1 MTTRRYLLAPLALAT
16 GLAITAC
23 SQPASTPEADTTSA
37 VSAESTAAEST
48 DEANSAD
55 GSAEAEAPAEV
66 SSPQARLVATYD
78 GGIVVLDAETLE
90 PVTDIPLEGFNRL
103 NRFGDER
110 NVVVSTPQGFQVLDV
125 GAWTE
130 PHGDHTHSYT
140 TTPRLTDHLYEGEKP
155 GHVVNHS
162 GRTLLFS
169 DGDGQVQ
176 DLDNEKLADAAKD
189 SEFAA
194 PDAVTELTPHHGV
207 AVALDNG
214 GMVHT
219 EGTEDERSSIVAVD
233 ADGEETARID
243 ECPGV
248 HGEAAAG
255 NGALAFGCED
265 GVVIFK
271 DGEFTKVDSPD
282 DYGRMGNQ
290 FGSEESDIVL
300 ADYKVDKDAEL
311 ERPTRISL
319 VNTTTEEI
327 QLVDVE
333 ASYSFRSL
341 GRGPEGEA
349 LVLGT
354 DGNLRIIDPESGD
367 ITSTVQVTEEWE
379 EPLQWQDPRPTL
391 FVQDGKAYATEPD
404 QELLH
409 VVDIASGEVEQS
421 KDINFS
427 LNEITGV
434 AG

>member
-1 MTTRRYLLAPLALAT
+1 MR
-16 GLAITAC
+16 
-23 SQPASTPEADTTSA
+23 QP
-37 VSAESTAAEST
+37 
-48 DEANSAD
+48 
-55 GSAEAEAPAEV
+55 
-66 SSPQARLVATYD
+66 
-78 GGIVVLDAETLE
+78 
-90 PVTDIPLEGFNRL
+90 
-103 NRFGDER
+103 
-110 NVVVSTPQGFQVLDV
+110 
-125 GAWTE
+125 
-130 PHGDHTHSYT
+130 
-140 TTPRLTDHLYEGEKP
+140 
-155 GHVVNHS
+155 
-162 GRTLLFS
+162 
-169 DGDGQVQ
+169 
-176 DLDNEKLADAAKD
+176 
-189 SEFAA
+189 
-194 PDAVTELTPHHGV
+194 
-207 AVALDNG
+207 
-214 GMVHT
+214 
-219 EGTEDERSSIVAVD
+219 
-233 ADGEETARID
+233 
-243 ECPGV
+243 C
-248 HGEAAAG
+248 G

-282 DYGRMGNQ
+282 VYGRMGNQ

-300 ADYKVDKDAEL
+300 ADYKVDKNAEL

-319 VNTTTEEI
+319 VNTTTEKI

-391 FVQDGKAYATEPD
+391 FVQDGKAYVTEPD
-404 QELLH
+404 KELLH